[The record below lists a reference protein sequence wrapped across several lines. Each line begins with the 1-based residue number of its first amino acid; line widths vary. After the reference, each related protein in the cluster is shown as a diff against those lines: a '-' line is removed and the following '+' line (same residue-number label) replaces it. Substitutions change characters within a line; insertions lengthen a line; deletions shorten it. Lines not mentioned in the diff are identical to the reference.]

1 VQGLVSKHAS
11 QPFEIAVEWFKSGV
25 SEHPVIVVAGGV
37 RTPVALKTPVRDPAA
52 GSDLLP
58 FGTVYLRTLA
68 SNGTPSSAPARPEDW
83 EEMMRLCFDNREA
96 DIGQFVRR
104 HLSPASL
111 PSIMAAFGMAQADET
126 LRGKAMALLDEGE
139 GYFKQAISEARA
151 KPGHEHAAA
160 WGHNEVALIIT
171 PTPQDSTIPLEPS
184 FLNAL

>member
-1 VQGLVSKHAS
+1 
-11 QPFEIAVEWFKSGV
+11 
-25 SEHPVIVVAGGV
+25 
-37 RTPVALKTPVRDPAA
+37 
-52 GSDLLP
+52 
-58 FGTVYLRTLA
+58 
-68 SNGTPSSAPARPEDW
+68 
-83 EEMMRLCFDNREA
+83 
-96 DIGQFVRR
+96 
-104 HLSPASL
+104 
-111 PSIMAAFGMAQADET
+111 MAQADET